1 MFRAGRGLAGMVP
14 RTRAVVAMTT
24 MASRVVATAPR
35 MVASRMMAS
44 PAAAPVQ
51 WRRGYSV
58 ISASPE
64 AEVYHYDQVKRLAT
78 HPDPHTVLVDVREPV
93 EYEEGHIP
101 GAVNLPFKS
110 SPGALGLS
118 PDDFLDAFG
127 FNKPDAN
134 DLLVFYCLGGVRSTA
149 AEELADTFG
158 YKHRANYVGSW
169 EDWVAHENQSS
180 SA

>member
-1 MFRAGRGLAGMVP
+1 MTAALTTTKMAPPMVAL
-14 RTRAVVAMTT
+14 RT
-24 MASRVVATAPR
+24 MALR
-35 MVASRMMAS
+35 MVALRMVALTTKMAAMA
-44 PAAAPVQ
+44 PAQ
-51 WRRGYSV
+51 WRRSYSV

-101 GAVNLPFKS
+101 GAVNLPFKL

-134 DLLVFYCLGGVRSTA
+134 DLLVFYCLGGVRLTA

-180 SA
+180 LA